1 MNERNLKFE
10 MCVALNKFKVNENT
24 FFRRPDE
31 YMPQALFTS
40 LLLLEPLN

>member
-10 MCVALNKFKVNENT
+10 MYVALNKFEVNENT

-31 YMPQALFTS
+31 CMPQSLFYQPAS
-40 LLLLEPLN
+40 S